1 MATDY
6 TGNAVKFKLG
16 TQDSLNTLKNSQKGW
31 EVGTFYLT
39 SDTSRL
45 YIGQAN
51 ELALL
56 NKSVEIYT
64 NLEAL
69 RKKTTTSSEGDI
81 AYCVTENVL
90 AYYNGS
96 TWNQINPDDNTF
108 LTALNHAVS
117 SVDKGVKITT
127 SGTNSDAGKT
137 IAAADVTITGAK
149 GAQVTTPNNKT
160 ITITGDT
167 YALNVQE
174 HADTTNDIDLVLGS
188 ALLQGDS
195 TVHIKGGENVTI
207 TKTTEIDK
215 SNSIQIAA
223 KDTKLTGIILGLNND
238 GELQV
243 GASDTAGTTGLLKKQ
258 KLGYFVDGNYYG
270 IGSDTK
276 QVDLPVYS
284 KQEVDNLIKKLD
296 GMTYRGTI
304 GTSGTTFT
312 MDSSFNV
319 LQGGT
324 AAKIHIGDM
333 FLVQGGELTY
343 TTGKTAGIGD
353 LLIATAKD
361 KKSETDGVLDIRD
374 VEWTYVPS
382 GDDAQI
388 DTTYT
393 FKASGANNSM
403 TITSSTSDG
412 NPVGKITFTKGDGIV
427 IESTDNG
434 DGNTLPTELSV
445 NIKHDTYASGTSSD
459 KESETNGATFNGKS
473 LTNGGTFD
481 VIDSVIYD
489 NGHITGINTRTI
501 QTLEYRPGPD
511 SASKNENTNSVTVKH
526 GLSVGGSL
534 VYDDNA
540 KMVLKS
546 DTLKLTAKGDTVTAD
561 LVWGSF

>member
-1 MATDY
+1 MADY

-16 TQDSLNTLKNSQKGW
+16 TQDSLNTLKASQKGW

-39 SDTSRL
+39 EDTSRL

-108 LTALNHAVS
+108 LTAILQNVS

-137 IAAADVTITGAK
+137 ITAADVTITGDK
-149 GAQVTTPNNKT
+149 GVQVSTPNNKA
-160 ITITGDT
+160 IKITGDT

-174 HADTTNDIDLVLGS
+174 HADTTNDIDLVLDS
-188 ALLQGDS
+188 ALQNDS
-195 TVHIKGGENVTI
+195 TVHIKGGDNVTI
-207 TKTTEIDK
+207 TKTAD
-215 SNSIQIAA
+215 SNGIQITA
-223 KDTKLTGIILGLNND
+223 KDTKLQDISLGLGAD

-243 GASDTAGTTGLLKKQ
+243 GASDTGNTNVLKKQ
-258 KLGYFVDGNYYG
+258 KLGYFIDGSYYG
-270 IGSDTK
+270 IGSNETAK
-276 QVDLPVYS
+276 KVDLPVYS
-284 KQEVDNLIKKLD
+284 KDQVDNLIKKLD

-312 MDSSFNV
+312 MDASFNV
-319 LQGGT
+319 LKGGT
-324 AAKIHIGDM
+324 ATEIHSGDM
-333 FLVQGGELTY
+333 FLVQGGKLTY
-343 TTGKTAGIGD
+343 ATGKQAETGD
-353 LLIATAKD
+353 MLIATAKD
-361 KKSETDGVLDIRD
+361 GKSETNGVLAIGD
-374 VEWTYVPS
+374 VEWTFIPS
-382 GDDAQI
+382 GDDSKT
-388 DTTYT
+388 DTTYI
-393 FKASGANNSM
+393 FKASGAADSM
-403 TITSSTSDG
+403 TITSSTG
-412 NPVGKITFTKGDGIV
+412 GGVVGKIAFTEGDGIV

-434 DGNTLPTELSV
+434 GTSPTELSV
-445 NIKHDTYASGTSSD
+445 NIKHDTYNTTKTPG
-459 KESETNGATFNGKS
+459 NKS

-481 VIDSVIYD
+481 VIDSITYD
-489 NGHITGINTRTI
+489 NGHITGINTKTI
-501 QTLEYRPGPD
+501 QTLEYKPGPD
-511 SASKNENTNSVTVKH
+511 SASKDADANSVTVKH
-526 GLSVGGSL
+526 TLSAGGNL
-534 VYDDNA
+534 VSADNA
-540 KMVLKS
+540 KMVLSS
-546 DTLKLTAKGDTVTAD
+546 DTLKLTASGNTVTAD

>member
-1 MATDY
+1 MADY
-6 TGNAVKFKLG
+6 TGNPVKFKLG
-16 TQDSLNTLKNSQKGW
+16 TQDSLNTLKDSQKGW

-39 SDTSRL
+39 SDSSRL
-45 YIGQAN
+45 YIGQAD

-64 NLEAL
+64 NLDAL
-69 RKKTTTSSEGDI
+69 RGRKTVSTEGDI
-81 AYCVTENVL
+81 AYCATENVL
-90 AYYNGS
+90 AYYNGT
-96 TWNQINPDDNTF
+96 TWNQINPDDDTI
-108 LTALNHAVS
+108 LTALAHSVS
-117 SVDKGVKITT
+117 SVTHGVKITT
-127 SGTNSDAGKT
+127 TGTNSDTKKT
-137 IAAADVTITGAK
+137 ISAADVTITGDK
-149 GAQVTTPNNKT
+149 GVQVTTPSNKA

-174 HADTTNDIDLVLGS
+174 HADTTNDIDLVLDS
-188 ALLQGDS
+188 ALQNDS
-195 TVHIKGGENVTI
+195 TVHIKGGDNVTI
-207 TKTTEIDK
+207 TKIDK
-215 SNSIQIAA
+215 SNGIQIAA

-243 GASDTAGTTGLLKKQ
+243 GASDTAGTPNLLKTQ
-258 KLGYFVDGNYYG
+258 KLGYFIDGHYYG
-270 IGSDTK
+270 IGSDETAK
-276 QVDLPVYS
+276 KVDLPVYS
-284 KQEVDNLIKKLD
+284 KKQVDDLFNKLD

-304 GTSGTTFT
+304 GTSSGTTFT

-319 LQGGT
+319 SQGGT
-324 AAKIHIGDM
+324 PAKIHIGDM
-333 FLVQGGELTY
+333 FLVQGGNLTY
-343 TTGKTAGIGD
+343 ATGKTAGIGD

-393 FKASGANNSM
+393 FEASGAGNSM

-412 NPVGKITFTKGDGIV
+412 NPVGKITFTKGNGIV

-434 DGNTLPTELSV
+434 GNTPNQLSV

-459 KESETNGATFNGKS
+459 KESETNGATFDSKP
-473 LTNGGTFD
+473 LTNGGTFN

-489 NGHITGINTRTI
+489 NGHITGINTKTI

-511 SASKNENTNSVTVKH
+511 NVSKDENANSVTISH
-526 GLSVGGSL
+526 TLQAGTSGLVS
-534 VYDDNA
+534 DKTA
-540 KMVLKS
+540 KMVLSS
-546 DTLKLTAKGDTVTAD
+546 DTLELTASGNTVTAD

>member
-1 MATDY
+1 MADY

-16 TQDSLNTLKNSQKGW
+16 TQASLNALKNNPAKNW

-39 SDTSRL
+39 EDTSRL

-90 AYYNGS
+90 AYYNGD

-127 SGTNSDAGKT
+127 SGTNSDVGKT
-137 IAAADVTITGAK
+137 ITAADVTITGAK

-174 HADTTNDIDLVLGS
+174 HADTTNDIDLVLDS
-188 ALLQGDS
+188 ALQNDS
-195 TVHIKGGENVTI
+195 TVHIKGGENVTV
-207 TKTTEIDK
+207 TKIAD
-215 SNSIQIAA
+215 SNGIQITA
-223 KDTKLTGIILGLNND
+223 KDTKLSDISLGLGAD

-243 GASDTAGTTGLLKKQ
+243 GASDTGNTNVLKKQ
-258 KLGYFVDGNYYG
+258 KLGYFIDGSYYG
-270 IGSDTK
+270 IGSNETAK
-276 QVDLPVYS
+276 KVDLPVYS
-284 KQEVDNLIKKLD
+284 KDQVDNLIKKLD

-312 MDSSFNV
+312 MDASFNV
-319 LQGGT
+319 LKGGT
-324 AAKIHIGDM
+324 ATEIHIGDM
-333 FLVQGGELTY
+333 FLVQGGKLTY
-343 TTGKTAGIGD
+343 ATGKQAAPGD
-353 LLIATAKD
+353 MLIATAKD
-361 KKSETDGVLDIRD
+361 GKSETNGVLAIGD
-374 VEWTYVPS
+374 VEWTFIPS
-382 GDDAQI
+382 GDDSKI
-388 DTTYT
+388 DTTYI

-403 TITSSTSDG
+403 TITSSTSNG
-412 NPVGKITFTKGDGIV
+412 AAVGKIAFAKGDGIV

-434 DGNTLPTELSV
+434 GNTPTELSV
-445 NIKHDTYASGTSSD
+445 NIKHDTYNTTKTPGNKT
-459 KESETNGATFNGKS
+459 

-481 VIDSVIYD
+481 VIDSITYD
-489 NGHITGINTRTI
+489 NGHITGINTKTI

-511 SASKNENTNSVTVKH
+511 SANNDTGTNSVTVKH

-540 KMVLKS
+540 KMVLS
-546 DTLKLTAKGDTVTAD
+546 SNTLKLTGSGNTVTAD